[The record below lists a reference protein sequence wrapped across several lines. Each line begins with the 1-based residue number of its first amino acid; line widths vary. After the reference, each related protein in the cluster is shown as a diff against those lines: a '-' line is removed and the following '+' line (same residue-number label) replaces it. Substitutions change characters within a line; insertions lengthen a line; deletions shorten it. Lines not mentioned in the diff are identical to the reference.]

1 MKKILL
7 LLIFLI
13 NSQLAHAKTYYE
25 ILGVP
30 RTASADEIKKVH
42 RKLAYKYHPDR
53 GGAATLSEAEK
64 LANETLL
71 KEINDAHDVLKD
83 PQLRAAYDRHWDI
96 SSEATRR
103 MNVAEAMARQ
113 AKARTDEA
121 AAEAAREE
129 AKRAD
134 EAKKEADR
142 MKKEAEEEA
151 QEARKEAEEKN
162 KKNKP
167 GKSDSSA
174 SNAESHEE
182 RMRKIF
188 EGYQQELEDLLE
200 GE

>member
-25 ILGVP
+25 ILGVS

-42 RKLAYKYHPDR
+42 RKLAYKYHPSR
-53 GGAATLSEAEK
+53 GGAATLPEAEK
-64 LANETLL
+64 LANEALL
-71 KEINDAHDVLKD
+71 KEINDAYDVLKD

-103 MNVAEAMARQ
+103 RNVAEAMERQ

-129 AKRAD
+129 ARRED

-151 QEARKEAEEKN
+151 QEARKKAEEKN
-162 KKNKP
+162 KENKT
-167 GKSDSSA
+167 GKKDSSA

-200 GE
+200 GK